1 MEKDIFFT
9 QFDRTPQDTGFYSA
23 VGRSLAFATRFE
35 SNCRVIVGVIGLTQ
49 GSRPM
54 LDSEEEVGE
63 FVNRIMSSTLSRNIH
78 KLTKSAEEEDEI
90 RNTLNAAREA
100 RNYIA
105 HHVTQGFETVLPDG
119 TGAGETLAELRKHVR
134 NIAEADRFVC
144 LLISLFT
151 RKPLP
156 SGSFINGYPDA
167 VVDWVFADVANGP

>member
-1 MEKDIFFT
+1 MEKDIFLT
-9 QFDRTPQDTGFYSA
+9 QFDRTSRDTGFFSA

-54 LDSEEEVGE
+54 LDSDEEVGE

-119 TGAGETLAELRKHVR
+119 SGVDETEAELRTHVR

-151 RKPLP
+151 RQPLP
-156 SGSFINGYPDA
+156 SGSFINEYPDA
-167 VVDWVFADVANGP
+167 VVEWVFADVANGK